1 MNRSVSFPRPGRCG
15 DQRIL
20 EVRVVVVFYM
30 YIFEYIFID
39 GGPDVSYRRLDLLMR
54 PVVLGMIIGRD
65 AGLDVIVELSGTR
78 G

>member
-1 MNRSVSFPRPGRCG
+1 M
-15 DQRIL
+15 
-20 EVRVVVVFYM
+20 VVVFYM

-39 GGPDVSYRRLDLLMR
+39 DGPDVSYRRLDLLMR